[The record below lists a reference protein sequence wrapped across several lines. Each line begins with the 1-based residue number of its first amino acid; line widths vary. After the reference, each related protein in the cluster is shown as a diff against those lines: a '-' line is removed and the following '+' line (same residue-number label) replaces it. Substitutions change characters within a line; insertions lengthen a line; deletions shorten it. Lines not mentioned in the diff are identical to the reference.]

1 MVQPA
6 LLQVTSCPQTEGS
19 ERISLCVYLLA
30 SLKRMLKI
38 TLKMHIDV
46 FPGITGI
53 TKDLF
58 GGGLSLIN
66 MESTPSL
73 IFAYVQMV

>member
-1 MVQPA
+1 
-6 LLQVTSCPQTEGS
+6 
-19 ERISLCVYLLA
+19 
-30 SLKRMLKI
+30 MLKI